1 MIFFLY
7 HCIKKQRKKQR
18 KNKAKMPKLIKIK
31 NLPNS
36 QDILIGLIE
45 LLLASEPSHSPLVEK
60 INHPNGDFYVIIDRG
75 IIIPGYI
82 EVKGDEA
89 LVLWIHPDY
98 RNKGYAKFMINTLGI
113 KYAVAAPSS
122 IPFWEK
128 LGFRRVNKFSSG
140 PTEMRLY

>member
-1 MIFFLY
+1 
-7 HCIKKQRKKQR
+7 
-18 KNKAKMPKLIKIK
+18 MPKLIKIK

-36 QDILIGLIE
+36 KDIIVGLRE
-45 LLLASEPSHSPLVEK
+45 LLLATEPPGSPLVGE
-60 INHPNGDFYVIIDRG
+60 INHPNGNFYVVIDKG

-89 LVLWIHPDY
+89 LVLWIHKDY
-98 RNKGYAKFMINTLGI
+98 RNKGYARFMITKLGI

-128 LGFRRVNKFSSG
+128 LGFRRVSKSG
-140 PTEMRLY
+140 PVEMRLNL